1 MRRAAFRRWLTGVKR
16 VTAAENEGGPGP
28 VGATAEA
35 ILPADT
41 QITDLDWA
49 KQENLQHLAR
59 SPDSLDATPI
69 CCQNRQHDSKTDHPF
84 QGYFSGRRP
93 DGNGGLEVGR
103 TGPPMQPPLQ
113 VPLGVRR
120 KRREDYRLRQ
130 RTWQGRPLPR
140 RRKRASLYFYRCG
153 SADRGFYR
161 GVERWRNAR

>member
-1 MRRAAFRRWLTGVKR
+1 MLQVAKAGAGLDEEDAPMRRAAFRRWLTGVKR

-49 KQENLQHLAR
+49 KQENLQHLSR

-84 QGYFSGRRP
+84 LRIF
-93 DGNGGLEVGR
+93 L
-103 TGPPMQPPLQ
+103 
-113 VPLGVRR
+113 R
-120 KRREDYRLRQ
+120 KA
-130 RTWQGRPLPR
+130 T
-140 RRKRASLYFYRCG
+140 
-153 SADRGFYR
+153 
-161 GVERWRNAR
+161 